1 LGCTPNVDKL
11 LGFFGCFC
19 MCAADELIHESVRRN
34 THAKRHLEAQQQQ
47 PRQQDVQQL
56 PPQGSSATSAS
67 AAAAAAST
75 SSDDDQ
81 QWSLKPSRGKRA
93 ARRKGRQQQQQ
104 MRVSAS
110 HNSLP
115 DASEVE
121 ASASDAEATAGGD
134 VDNGTSQ
141 QQQQQQPMD
150 QALAALTLEGRLP
163 SRSAGSSDP
172 AHPSPTPEAVACQA
186 GACCPQAATVA
197 ASQAQAGGGRP
208 VVVGMLGEPNV
219 GKSSTL
225 NALLG
230 SHRVAVS
237 SHPVSCS

>member
-1 LGCTPNVDKL
+1 
-11 LGFFGCFC
+11 
-19 MCAADELIHESVRRN
+19 MCPADELIHESVRRN
-34 THAKRHLEAQQQQ
+34 THAKRHQETLQQQ
-47 PRQQDVQQL
+47 PQHQVAQHL
-56 PPQGSSATSAS
+56 PPQGSSAAS
-67 AAAAAAST
+67 AAAAAASAT

-81 QWSLKPSRGKRA
+81 QWSLNPSRGKRA
-93 ARRKGRQQQQQ
+93 ARRKGRQQQQ
-104 MRVSAS
+104 MRASAS
-110 HNSLP
+110 HHSLP
-115 DASEVE
+115 DASEAD
-121 ASASDAEATAGGD
+121 ASASDAEAAAGGID
-134 VDNGTSQ
+134 DGALQ
-141 QQQQQQPMD
+141 QQQQQAPMD

-172 AHPSPTPEAVACQA
+172 AHPSPTPSPAARHA
-186 GACCPQAATVA
+186 GACCPEAATVA
-197 ASQAQAGGGRP
+197 ASQAQAGDGRP